1 MADRTES
8 SITVSADPAEVMAV
22 IADIDAYP
30 DWNDEVK
37 RVEVLSRHEDGDK
50 RPLQVRFV
58 LDAGMIKDDYVLSY
72 AWEGDRAASWTLV
85 EAGMLTAMDGSYVL
99 RDLGGGTTEVT
110 YRLQVDVRIP
120 MLGLMKRK
128 AEKVVVD
135 RALKGLKLR
144 VEG

>member
-8 SITVSADPAEVMAV
+8 STTVAATPAEVMAV
-22 IADIDAYP
+22 IADMESYP
-30 DWNDEVK
+30 QWNDEVK
-37 RVEVLSRHEDGDK
+37 QVEVLTRHADADK
-50 RPLQVRFV
+50 RPEQVRFV
-58 LDAGMIKDDYVLSY
+58 LDAGIIKDDYVLSY
-72 AWEGDRAASWTLV
+72 VWDGDRQTSWTLV
-85 EAGMLTAMDGSYVL
+85 SAGTLTAMDGSYVL
-99 RDLGGGTTEVT
+99 RDLGGGTCEVT